1 MRKCNACG
9 EVNKDNTKFCVKC
22 GEQFT
27 NFTLL
32 CPDCKGVITPDD
44 VFCNKCGKRI
54 IESDLKQEVA
64 KKVTS
69 KYIEKPIVRTGRNR
83 NFKIFIGL
91 IGGFAAVA
99 VIAVLL
105 IFVID
110 ISNLTNPFKSTTE
123 VEEPEE
129 DGLEETTEEA
139 IEEVDE
145 QIVELPKE
153 ELSSDQIRVIS
164 LFGHPDIFT
173 VTFDEAYDNKRM
185 DIWIYFDMEALFVF
199 ENGTYNN
206 SEQYYGEKS
215 QESEYEV
222 LPQDFIYGMTPIE
235 VETLIGEKG
244 TESFEE
250 DTGFCVLTFGGG
262 EIICIFS
269 PDNGLLIAS
278 RQNKLSNE
286 T

>member
-1 MRKCNACG
+1 MKKCKTCG
-9 EVNKDNTKFCVKC
+9 ETNKDNAKFCIKC
-22 GEQFT
+22 GEQFS
-27 NFTLL
+27 NFIPL
-32 CPDCKGVITPDD
+32 CPDCKNVVTPDD

-54 IESDLKQEVA
+54 IESDLKQETA
-64 KKVTS
+64 KKATS
-69 KYIEKPIVRTGRNR
+69 KYIEKPVVITGRNR

-99 VIAVLL
+99 VIVLL
-105 IFVID
+105 LVFVID
-110 ISNLTNPFKSTTE
+110 IGNLTNPSKSITE
-123 VEEPEE
+123 VKYEEEE
-129 DGLEETTEEA
+129 N
-139 IEEVDE
+139 E
-145 QIVELPKE
+145 QIVELSKE

-164 LFGHPDIFT
+164 LFGYPDFFT
-173 VTFDEAYDNKRM
+173 VAFDEAYDNKRM

-250 DTGFCVLTFGGG
+250 DTGYGVMTFGGG

-269 PDNGLLIAS
+269 PDSGLIIAS